1 MITAGGSW
9 CRDVLNGIVWKFRT
23 GTACRAG
30 AERWV
35 GESDAN
41 ARLVGRGRDRAHLV
55 VAMS

>member
-1 MITAGGSW
+1 M
-9 CRDVLNGIVWKFRT
+9 WKFRT